1 MLSKST
7 KSTPRVSLPNLKIK
21 GMIAKLAVSLMKKE
35 AESIEIEIM
44 VRIVLPLKL
53 KRLL

>member
-7 KSTPRVSLPNLKIK
+7 RSIPRVSLPNLKIK

-35 AESIEIEIM
+35 AESIEIM